1 MTSQDS
7 QGTAAKWLQASSH
20 RSGSSASWTRKQSM
34 KLPYNFMTSWATKI
48 AIEIHI
54 ISWAKKVPLIT
65 AIDFEGHLP
74 RLQHATTF
82 PSCAPQRC
90 RRCLDCRKLSSVPSW
105 QQLMFPAACLH
116 LLSHGIPFIPYST
129 SWRKIDCKERLA
141 VVPDRNVV
149 VVVFRVEILR
159 LVHKEGGSKAQHKTK
174 GQRTKSAELYMFC
187 YRERTS
193 LEQCMCFFLASSE
206 ARILFAVNHPSM

>member
-7 QGTAAKWLQASSH
+7 QGTAAKWLQASYH

-54 ISWAKKVPLIT
+54 IFWAKKVSFDYCHRLRGPFAKAT
-65 AIDFEGHLP
+65 

-105 QQLMFPAACLH
+105 QLMFPAAC
-116 LLSHGIPFIPYST
+116 
-129 SWRKIDCKERLA
+129 WRKIDCKERLA

-159 LVHKEGGSKAQHKTK
+159 LVHKEGGSKALHKTK
-174 GQRTKSAELYMFC
+174 GQRSKSAELYMFC

-193 LEQCMCFFLASSE
+193 LEQCMWFFLASSE
-206 ARILFAVNHPSM
+206 AMIFFAVNHPSM